1 MAASYQTKGQ
11 QKMSTLCGK
20 KTQDYPK
27 ASSETYMLIRFNTE
41 TSMRVSNAL
50 KAEASVIKNYG
61 GQVIGMA
68 NSVTCYEGSWP
79 RNCGIAVL
87 IFNKRD
93 EAERWLFSDSKFKQK
108 DFPLPNDDLDIIL
121 APLRFIPPRGAM
133 TFQISWLKEVDST
146 LAVQNYIDAVCPML
160 DKLSIAHGVV
170 ATDSDPSDFNDPRN
184 GIVHLRG
191 SWPVKNSFFV
201 VIQMPDEDT
210 FRSFYL
216 SEKHTNLKNARDQH
230 CCSDTIVFTLEP
242 LHKRK

>member
-41 TSMRVSNAL
+41 TAMRVSNAL

-68 NSVTCYEGSWP
+68 NS
-79 RNCGIAVL
+79 
-87 IFNKRD
+87 RD